1 MRMWLG
7 LIGLLSMCLLTGCW
21 DRVELTDVSL
31 IKGVGIDRID
41 DGTIEVTVEVAV
53 PQAQSQGGSE
63 GGAALGSGGLMKV
76 VTRSGKGKTISGALE
91 HIQEQLP
98 RRIFWGHSEVIVLNE
113 KLVKEGIREQ
123 IDYFIRDPKTRIRSY
138 VFVTKEKAKDVLS
151 LQTLLYSPSEILWD
165 MAESKILMNVT
176 LVDLLQ
182 MLDSGDVA
190 IPMVTKVPPP
200 KGKKPNETTAYIYRT
215 AVFKKDKMIG
225 SINDELTRGLM
236 WIRNEGK
243 ETQVALLPEGEKGYI
258 SLNLLRRETKL
269 VPKIKGDKWEIT
281 VKTRTKGAIVANET
295 NIQVKSPEEIK
306 VLEKQLAKQIEERLN
321 RTVQKVQKEQ
331 KADVFG
337 FGEAF
342 ERKYPKKWREA
353 KDKWDEI
360 YPQVDVKLD
369 IDATILRIGA
379 GTATTKR

>member
-1 MRMWLG
+1 MRRWLG
-7 LIGLLSMCLLTGCW
+7 LIGVISMCLLTGCW
-21 DRVELTDVSL
+21 DRVELTDVAL
-31 IKGVGIDRID
+31 IKGVGIDRLG
-41 DGTIEVTVEVAV
+41 DGTIEVTVEIAV
-53 PQAQSQGGSE
+53 PQVQSQGGSE

-76 VTRSGKGKTISGALE
+76 VTRSGKGKTISDALE

-98 RRIFWGHSEVIVLNE
+98 RRLFWGHSEVIILNE
-113 KLVKEGIREQ
+113 KLVREGIREQ
-123 IDYFIRDPKTRIRSY
+123 VDYFVRSPKPRIRSY
-138 VFVTKEKAKDVLS
+138 VFVTKEKAKDLLS

-165 MAESKILMNVT
+165 MAESKTLMNVT
-176 LVDLLQ
+176 LVDVLQ

-190 IPMVTKVPPP
+190 IPLVTKVPPQ

-225 SINDELTRGLM
+225 SINDELTRGVM

-243 ETQVALLPEGEKGYI
+243 DTQIALLPEGEKGYI
-258 SLNLLRRETKL
+258 SLTLLRKETKL

-281 VKTRTKGAIVANET
+281 VKTRTEGAIVANET

-306 VLEKQLAKQIEERLN
+306 ALEKQLAKQIEERLN
-321 RTVQKVQKEQ
+321 KTVQKVQKEQ
-331 KADVFG
+331 KADIFG

-342 ERKYPKKWREA
+342 ERKYPKEWREA
-353 KDKWDEI
+353 KDEWDEI

-369 IDATILRIGA
+369 TDATILRIGA

>member
-7 LIGLLSMCLLTGCW
+7 LIGVISMCLLTGCW

-53 PQAQSQGGSE
+53 PQAQSQGGGE

-76 VTRSGKGKTISGALE
+76 VTRSGKGKTISDALE

-113 KLVKEGIREQ
+113 KLVREGIREQ
-123 IDYFIRDPKTRIRSY
+123 VDYFIRDPKPRIRSY

-165 MAESKILMNVT
+165 MAESKALMNVT

-190 IPMVTKVPPP
+190 IPMVTRVPPQ

-215 AVFKKDKMIG
+215 AVFKKDKMIS

-243 ETQVALLPEGEKGYI
+243 DTQIALLPEGEKGYI
-258 SLNLLRRETKL
+258 SLTLLRKETKL

-321 RTVQKVQKEQ
+321 RTVQKIQKEQ
-331 KADVFG
+331 KVDIFG

-342 ERKYPKKWREA
+342 ERKYPKEWREA
-353 KDKWDEI
+353 KGKWDAI